1 MSERPVM
8 IGADRGLMG
17 VVCEPDGAWSASRPA
32 MIMLNAGLI
41 HRVGPNRLHVRLARQ
56 LAAHGFLS
64 LRLDLSGRGDSEP
77 RRDGLSFAESGAVEA
92 AEAMRYL
99 EDTKGIRRF
108 VLFGICSG
116 AAAAAEVAHA
126 NDRVAGAVVIEGSAY
141 PTARFYRRYYVKRF
155 FRARTWWN
163 IITGANAAGRRIRR
177 LLGRPPA
184 PASAGG
190 EMVSSMAI
198 PESTK
203 TAVAAALQQMADRD
217 VELLAVFSG
226 STKEYNYPGQLKEAF
241 ATVNFRGRLE
251 ESYYPQA
258 DHTFTRLQNQ
268 DVLVDRVL
276 HWMQLKFEATS

>member
-8 IGADRGLMG
+8 IGADRSLIGI
-17 VVCEPDGAWSASRPA
+17 VCEPDGPWSTSRPA

-56 LAAHGFLS
+56 LATRGFVS
-64 LRLDLSGRGDSEP
+64 LRLDLSGRGDSDP
-77 RRDGLSFAESGAVEA
+77 RRDGLSFAESGPVEA

-99 EDTKGIRRF
+99 EETKGVRRF
-108 VLFGICSG
+108 VLLGICSG
-116 AAAAAEVAHA
+116 AAAAAEVAHG
-126 NDRVAGAVVIEGSAY
+126 DHRVAGAVVIEGGVY
-141 PTARFYRRYYVKRF
+141 PTTRFYRRYYVKRF

-163 IITGANAAGRRIRR
+163 MITGTNAMGRRLRR
-177 LLGRPPA
+177 MLGRPAPPA
-184 PASAGG
+184 ANEG
-190 EMVSSMAI
+190 EMVSSMAL

-226 STKEYNYPGQLKEAF
+226 STKEYNYPGQLQEAF
-241 ATVNFRGRLE
+241 ATVNFRGHLE

-258 DHTFTRLQNQ
+258 DHTFTRLSNQ

-276 HWMQLKFEATS
+276 QWMQLKFEAAS

>member
-8 IGADRGLMG
+8 IGADRSLMG
-17 VVCEPDGAWSASRPA
+17 IVCEPDGPLAASRPA
-32 MIMLNAGLI
+32 VIMLNAGLI
-41 HRVGPNRLHVRLARQ
+41 HRVGPNRLHVRLARE
-56 LAAHGFLS
+56 LAARGFLS
-64 LRLDLSGRGDSEP
+64 LRLDLSGRGDSDP
-77 RRDGLSFAESGAVEA
+77 RRDGLSFAESGPIEA

-99 EDTKGIRRF
+99 EQTKGVRRF

-126 NDRVAGAVVIEGSAY
+126 DDRVAGAVVIEGAVF
-141 PTARFYRRYYVKRF
+141 PTARFRRRYYFKRF

-163 IITGANAAGRRIRR
+163 MFTGANATGRRLRR
-177 LLGRPPA
+177 MVGRSVAPA
-184 PASAGG
+184 PNDG
-190 EMVSSMAI
+190 EMVSSLVV

-203 TAVAAALQQMADRD
+203 MAVAAALQQMVDRE

-226 STKEYNYPGQLKEAF
+226 STKEYNYPGQLQEAF

-258 DHTFTRLQNQ
+258 DHTFTRLRNQ

-276 HWMQLKFEATS
+276 HWMQLKFEAAS

>member
-17 VVCEPDGAWSASRPA
+17 IVCEPDGPWSADRPA

-56 LAAHGFLS
+56 LAASGFLS

-77 RRDGLSFAESGAVEA
+77 RRDGLSFAESGPIEA

-99 EDTKGIRRF
+99 EETKGVRRF

-116 AAAAAEVAHA
+116 AAAAAEVAHVNA
-126 NDRVAGAVVIEGSAY
+126 RVAGAVVIEGGSY
-141 PTARFYRRYYVKRF
+141 PTARFYRRYYLKRF

-163 IITGANAAGRRIRR
+163 MVTGTNAAGRRLRR
-177 LLGRPPA
+177 MLGRPLPPA
-184 PASAGG
+184 ANDG
-190 EMVSSMAI
+190 EMVTGMAI

-203 TAVAAALQQMADRD
+203 AAVAAALQQMADRE

-226 STKEYNYPGQLKEAF
+226 STKEYNYPGQLQDAF

-251 ESYYPQA
+251 ESYYPDA
-258 DHTFTRLQNQ
+258 DHTFTRLRNQ
-268 DVLVDRVL
+268 DVLVARVL
-276 HWMQLKFEATS
+276 HWMQLKFEVTS